1 MEEVNCTPY
10 IVLGQGELR
19 ASTIGPTQQAI
30 RDSTSPKSY
39 LEEREGRKERVA
51 GASATARS
59 STRTKI
65 IEPACS

>member
-1 MEEVNCTPY
+1 MRPKSL
-10 IVLGQGELR
+10 IKKQPLR

-30 RDSTSPKSY
+30 RDSTSAKSY